1 MSIARWNLKED
12 EGESLVRRTEITY
25 YQGVNYFSAYY
36 ADRYIVINDLLTT
49 KTSFVG
55 PQTFDEIDE
64 LYNRMVKIFAGDVSS
79 DDVEFLASE
88 QKVKALLV
96 LAQDGLYS
104 NEGALTE
111 RYNLVDET
119 EDYKVYVLK

>member
-1 MSIARWNLKED
+1 MLC
-12 EGESLVRRTEITY
+12 
-25 YQGVNYFSAYY
+25 SAYY

-55 PQTFDEIDE
+55 PQSFDEIDE
-64 LYNRMVKIFAGDVSS
+64 LYNRMVNIFAGNVSTE
-79 DDVEFLASE
+79 DVEFLAIE

-104 NEGALTE
+104 KEGALGE
-111 RYNLVDET
+111 KYELVDEN
-119 EDYKVYVLK
+119 EHYKVYVLK